1 MTITLTYKVEGKAN
15 EPATDQDSNAL
26 YAFLD
31 NAYVNLDAL
40 SIEEFD
46 GHVADF
52 RRRYVGTHA
61 NKLDWMR
68 TVVANSEGYEHVTSR
83 SDVRRM
89 LASFTAS
96 NDIYFLKTADG
107 ELAAFRTQPWS
118 DEFACTPCDIEWKLA
133 QDDDGVYI
141 AYANTVRYVKQ
152 TFNGEDLLKAFDA
165 EGLS

>member
-1 MTITLTYKVEGKAN
+1 MTITLTYKVEGPAN

-31 NAYVNLDAL
+31 NAYVKLDAL
-40 SIEEFD
+40 SSEEFD
-46 GHVADF
+46 GHVDDF

-61 NKLDWMR
+61 SKLDWMR

-96 NDIYFLKTADG
+96 NDIHFLKTSDG
-107 ELAAFRTQPWS
+107 ELAVFRTRPWS
-118 DEFACTPCDIEWKLA
+118 DEFACTPCDTEWKLA

-141 AYANTVRYVKQ
+141 AYAGEFRYVERAF
-152 TFNGEDLLKAFDA
+152 TGEDLLEAFDA
-165 EGLS
+165 EDFS

>member
-1 MTITLTYKVEGKAN
+1 MTITLTYKVEGPAN
-15 EPATDQDSNAL
+15 EPATDQDSKAL

-40 SIEEFD
+40 SSEEFD

-61 NKLDWMR
+61 SKLDWMR

-83 SDVRRM
+83 SDLRHM
-89 LASFTAS
+89 LATFTSS
-96 NDIYFLKTADG
+96 NDIYFLKTTNG
-107 ELAAFRTQPWS
+107 ELAAFRTRPWS
-118 DEFACTPCDIEWKLA
+118 DEFACTPCDAEWKLA

-141 AYANTVRYVKQ
+141 AYANTVRNVKQ
-152 TFNGEDLLKAFDA
+152 TFNGEDLLKAA
-165 EGLS
+165 GLEDFS